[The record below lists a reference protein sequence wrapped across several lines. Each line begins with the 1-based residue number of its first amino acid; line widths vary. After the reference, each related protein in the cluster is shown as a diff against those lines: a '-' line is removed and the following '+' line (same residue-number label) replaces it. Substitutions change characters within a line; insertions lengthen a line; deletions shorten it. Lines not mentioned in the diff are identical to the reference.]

1 MSLPKSAPIARLIAV
16 MLVAPTALAAEPP
29 AGGPQA
35 SELQEVTITATR
47 TPLALL
53 EVPATV
59 SVIDAQRIEH
69 ELATDIKEL
78 VRYEPG
84 VSVRNARG
92 RFGLTDFNIRGI
104 EGNRVL
110 LEVDA
115 VRLPESF
122 AIGSFSNA
130 TRDGVDVDLLK
141 RVDIVRGAASALYG
155 SNAIGGVVAFTTK
168 DPVDLLRD
176 GQSLGASLKFTY
188 GEEDEGAA
196 GTGAIAARGEQWSG
210 LFAYTRRD
218 SSEFDNQGRRATLD
232 ATRTAPTPQEGYSD
246 SFLAKALW
254 QPNEAHTLRL
264 TLEQSRTDVFS
275 DVIGARTSNPTLTV
289 LSLLGNDEQQRARV
303 SLAHEFR
310 LGRAWVDGGEW
321 RLYRQ
326 DSETTQYTSEERRVT
341 AGTATTLRLR
351 QREFH
356 FAEDATGA
364 ELTLR
369 KALRTGR
376 VEHLLT
382 SGVEFV
388 ETDIDQLRDGFEL
401 NRTTGIRSAF
411 VGIETF
417 PVRDTPLTR
426 TREMGMYLQ
435 DELRLG
441 AWTITPSVRVDR
453 YDLDPSVDAIFTT
466 DNPGIVPASLSD
478 TTVSPRL
485 GVVWRASDQYT
496 AFASYSAGFRAPPF
510 GDVNVGFT
518 NAIARY
524 TTLPNAD
531 LEPETSD
538 NVEVGLRWTRGAAFA
553 SLSVYSNRFDDFIE
567 SFSFVGIQPGTGF
580 TVFQSRNL
588 DDVEIHGVEIKGA
601 VPLRQLLPGLALRGA
616 FSWGE
621 GDERNADVPLNTVD
635 PARAVIGLQYRA
647 DGARWGAEFVTTAVE
662 RKRRIDQT
670 AGPFFAPPGY
680 ITVDLLAD
688 WRISERASINAGVF
702 NVTDRKY
709 WEWADVR
716 GRLASDPTL
725 DFYTQP
731 GRSLGAQL
739 RLSW

>member
-1 MSLPKSAPIARLIAV
+1 MSLPKSVSIARLIAV
-16 MLVAPTALAAEPP
+16 MLIAPTALAAEPP
-29 AGGPQA
+29 ASGQQA
-35 SELQEVTITATR
+35 SELQEVTVTATR
-47 TPLALL
+47 TPLALF
-53 EVPATV
+53 EAPATV
-59 SVIDAQRIEH
+59 SVIDAQRIER

-141 RVDIVRGAASALYG
+141 RVDIVRGASSALYG

-176 GQSLGASLKFTY
+176 GQLLGGSLKFMY
-188 GEEDEGAA
+188 GQEDEGAA
-196 GTGAIAARGEQWSG
+196 GTAAIAARGEQWSG
-210 LFAYTRRD
+210 LFTYTRRD
-218 SSEFDNQGRRATLD
+218 SGELDNQGRRATLD
-232 ATRTAPTPQEGYSD
+232 ATRTAPNPQEGYSD

-254 QPNEAHTLRL
+254 QPNDAHTLRL
-264 TLEQSRTDVFS
+264 TLEQLRTDVFS
-275 DVIGARTSNPTLTV
+275 DVIGARTSSPALTV

-310 LGRAWVDGGEW
+310 LDWAWVDGGEW
-321 RLYRQ
+321 RVYRQ

-341 AGTATTLRLR
+341 AGPTTTLRLR
-351 QREFH
+351 QRVFR
-356 FAEDATGA
+356 FAEDAAGA

-369 KALRTGR
+369 KSLRTGR

-401 NRTTGIRSAF
+401 NRTTGVRSPF

-426 TREMGMYLQ
+426 TREMGIYLQ

-453 YDLDPSVDAIFTT
+453 YDLDPSVDAIFTA
-466 DNPGIVPASLSD
+466 DNPGIVPTSLSD

-580 TVFQSRNL
+580 TIFQSRNL
-588 DDVEIHGVEIKGA
+588 DDVEIHGVELKGA
-601 VPLRQLLPGLALRGA
+601 VPLPQLLPGLALRGA

-621 GDERNADVPLNTVD
+621 GDERNADLPLNTVD

-709 WEWADVR
+709 WEWADAR
-716 GRLASDPTL
+716 GRLANDPTL

>member
-1 MSLPKSAPIARLIAV
+1 LIAL
-16 MLVAPTALAAEPP
+16 LVAAPLALADQP
-29 AGGPQA
+29 AV
-35 SELQEVTITATR
+35 SELQQVTITATR

-53 EVPATV
+53 EAPATV
-59 SVIDAQRIEH
+59 TVIDAQRIDR
-69 ELATDIKEL
+69 ELVTDIKEL

-92 RFGLTDFNIRGI
+92 RFGITDFNIRGI

-110 LEVDA
+110 LEVDS

-122 AIGSFSNA
+122 SIGSFSNA
-130 TRDGVDVDLLK
+130 TRDGIDVDLLK

-155 SNAIGGVVAFTTK
+155 SNAIGGVIAFTTK
-168 DPVDLLRD
+168 DPSDLLRD
-176 GQSLGASLKFTY
+176 GQSLGGSLKFSY
-188 GEEDEGAA
+188 GEEDQGAA
-196 GTGAIAARGEQWSG
+196 GAAAIAARGARWSG
-210 LFAYTRRD
+210 VFAYTRRD
-218 SSEFDNQGRRATLD
+218 SGELDNQGQLATLD
-232 ATRTAPTPQEGYSD
+232 STRTTPNPQDGYSD

-254 QPNEAHTLRL
+254 QPNDDHTLRL

-275 DVIGARTSNPTLTV
+275 DVVGARTSSPTLTV
-289 LSLLGNDEQQRARV
+289 LSLLGNDEQQRARA

-310 LGRAWVDGGEW
+310 LNSAWVDGGEW
-321 RLYRQ
+321 RVYRQ

-341 AGTATTLRLR
+341 AGPTTTLRLR
-351 QREFH
+351 QREFR

-369 KALRTGR
+369 KTLRTGR
-376 VEHLLT
+376 VEHLFT
-382 SGVEFV
+382 WGVEFLQ
-388 ETDIDQLRDGFEL
+388 TDIDQLRDGFEL
-401 NRTTGIRSAF
+401 NRTTGARSPF

-426 TREMGMYLQ
+426 TRETDLYLQ

-441 AWTITPSVRVDR
+441 AWTFTPSVRVDR
-453 YDLDPSVDAIFTT
+453 YALEPTVDTIFTA
-466 DNPGIVPASLSD
+466 DNPGIVPTSLRD

-485 GVVWRASDQYT
+485 GLVWRPSEPIAL
-496 AFASYSAGFRAPPF
+496 FASYSAGFRAPPF
-510 GDVNVGFT
+510 SDVNVGLT

-524 TTLPNAD
+524 TTLPNPD
-531 LEPETSD
+531 LAPETSD
-538 NVEVGLRWTRGAAFA
+538 NLEVGVRWTRRAAFA

-580 TVFQSRNL
+580 TIFQSRNL
-588 DDVEIHGVEIKGA
+588 DEVEIHGVELKGA
-601 VPLRQLLPGLALRGA
+601 MPLAQLLPGLVLRGA
-616 FSWGE
+616 LSWGE
-621 GDERNADVPLNTVD
+621 GDDRNADLPLNTVD
-635 PARAVIGLQYRA
+635 PARVVLGLQYRP
-647 DGARWGAEFVTTAVE
+647 DGAHWGAELVTTTVE

-680 ITVDLLAD
+680 VTVDLLAD
-688 WRISERASINAGVF
+688 WRISERAAINAGVF

-716 GRLASDPTL
+716 GRRVNDPTL
-725 DFYTQP
+725 DFYTHP

-739 RLSW
+739 RFTW